1 MTPRHDALCVI
12 HPAGWAWVRQHERVD
27 LFLQM
32 IPPALIRSPWVLGLG
47 ALLVMAPPALA
58 QVESFILKSGSQVG
72 PTTEVKPKNCVTAK
86 DGSITCDTELVNP
99 PGNTQAK
106 PQFNPFRN

>member
-1 MTPRHDALCVI
+1 MLPLSL
-12 HPAGWAWVRQHERVD
+12 VRS
-27 LFLQM
+27 FG
-32 IPPALIRSPWVLGLG
+32 VLGIGMGSWLMM
-47 ALLVMAPPALA
+47 ALPALA
-58 QVESFILKSGSQVG
+58 QVESFMLKSGSQVG

-86 DGSITCDTELVNP
+86 DGTITCEIELVNP